1 MKTSKSL
8 YIVSLVLISFII
20 TVSCEKEFDKMIVE
34 NTALGDKALVKVF
47 NSTVSSQRTYMYVD
61 NVPVTGSV
69 LSYGSTFPSTSYAS
83 ALTPGNRNILIKDTL
98 ATSSQPPIS
107 FTTNLVAGKNYSIF
121 TYDTVNAIKYVL
133 TEDEI
138 IIPTDTTARVRFI
151 NLIFSKSVLPNVDLF
166 SVASGKNLFTN
177 VALAKVTNFIP
188 CASKRTD
195 TLYVRATGTTTNLT
209 PLITF
214 NATINRSYTV
224 IYRGRYETTTGTVM
238 PRSLTAISNY

>member
-1 MKTSKSL
+1 MKLSKSL
-8 YIVSLVLISFII
+8 SIASLVLISFII
-20 TVSCEKEFDKMIVE
+20 TVSCEKEFDKMVVE
-34 NTALGDKALVKVF
+34 DTTLEDKALVKVF

-61 NVPVTGSV
+61 NVPVTGSA
-69 LSYGSTFPSTSYAS
+69 LAYGSTFPSTSYAS

-98 ATSSQPPIS
+98 ATSSQPPIN
-107 FTTNLVAGKNYSIF
+107 FTSNLVAGKNYSIF

-138 IIPTDTTARVRFI
+138 VKPTDTTSRVRFI
-151 NLIFSKSVLPNVDLF
+151 NLVFSKSTLPNVDLY
-166 SVASGKNLFTN
+166 SVALKKNIFTN
-177 VALAKVTNFIP
+177 VALAQVTNFIP

-209 PLITF
+209 PLATF
-214 NATINRSYTV
+214 NPTINRSYTV